1 MTDRWQFILNRL
13 RERLWVKPLAV
24 CLVSIGGVFLAH
36 LADGTGLGRLVPEI
50 TPESIEALLR
60 IIAASMLVIATFAVA
75 SMVAAYASASSSAT
89 PRSFALIVADD
100 TSQNALSTFIGVF
113 IFSVVALVALMNG
126 FYGKAGRFTLFA
138 LTVLVFAIV
147 IVTFLRWVD
156 TIARLGRLGNTITK
170 VEAATATAF
179 DQRRAAPYLGG
190 RAAQSP
196 VSGGQVVH
204 GEAIGYLQRLDVA
217 ALQARAEQAGFHVAV
232 AALPGAFCTPN
243 RPVAYL
249 SADGAAEP
257 GPDDLEAVAGAF
269 VIGEARAFDQDPR
282 FGLVVLSEIASRAL
296 SPAVND
302 PGTAIAV
309 IGALVRLFIRWEKPG
324 DSEAG
329 QAVRFDRITVPG
341 LSLADMFEDAFTG
354 IARDGAGTVEVAVR
368 LQKGL
373 ETLAAIGGGPMR
385 ESAHRTARLALVRAE
400 GAMEVPHDLEAVR
413 AAARFATLSPDQ

>member
-1 MTDRWQFILNRL
+1 MTDRWQFVLNRL

-50 TPESIEALLR
+50 TPESIEALLK

-190 RAAQSP
+190 RAARSP

-217 ALQARAEQAGFHVAV
+217 ALQARAEQAGFHVAL
-232 AALPGAFCTPN
+232 AALPGATWKPAC
-243 RPVAYL
+243 
-249 SADGAAEP
+249 SARACRGGDVEPGWEDSRWAWPWHRLGRHSPGDLGGSAAEGEGAARRWESK
-257 GPDDLEAVAGAF
+257 AVAVATS
-269 VIGEARAFDQDPR
+269 
-282 FGLVVLSEIASRAL
+282 FGDGI
-296 SPAVND
+296 PQ
-302 PGTAIAV
+302 PPQ
-309 IGALVRLFIRWEKPG
+309 PG
-324 DSEAG
+324 DGVHPAG
-329 QAVRFDRITVPG
+329 ER
-341 LSLADMFEDAFTG
+341 
-354 IARDGAGTVEVAVR
+354 
-368 LQKGL
+368 
-373 ETLAAIGGGPMR
+373 
-385 ESAHRTARLALVRAE
+385 
-400 GAMEVPHDLEAVR
+400 
-413 AAARFATLSPDQ
+413 